1 MPTTDKHA
9 CAQHCAHCPY
19 RPNLANANLA
29 QQLMMHIEQM
39 ATGERRQMVLLI
51 DAILA
56 SSQAANNATDTS
68 TSTTSKPKRSKKR

>member
-9 CAQHCAHCPY
+9 CTQPCAQCPY

-56 SSQAANNATDTS
+56 SSQAANNATGTS
-68 TSTTSKPKRSKKR
+68 ATSKPKRSKKR

>member
-1 MPTTDKHA
+1 MPTTTTP
-9 CAQHCAHCPY
+9 CAQPCAHCPY

-39 ATGERRQMVLLI
+39 ATGERRQMLLLI

-56 SSQAANNATDTS
+56 ASQRPA
-68 TSTTSKPKRSKKR
+68 TTSADSPTKPKRTKKR